1 MHYNVYQLLMLFLIY
16 SFLGWCVE
24 VSFVAV
30 TTGRVVNRGFL
41 NGPVCPIYGVG
52 MLGALLLL
60 EPVADNLVLLFFL
73 GMLLCTLVELIGG
86 WILEKAF
93 HTRWWDY
100 TDKPF
105 NLGGYVCLGFSIMW
119 GFAVTF
125 AVRLIHPLIFSLVC
139 WLPHLV
145 GWILIGVLYAL
156 FIIDFVLT
164 LITVIGLRKQ
174 LGELERVGQALHTVG
189 DTISDRLGNSALAA
203 DAKLESAKIA
213 GQERMAEGKE
223 KLELAKESSKEKLE
237 LAKESSQKKLEE
249 SKEKLETA
257 VENSQRKFAEGKERL
272 AESKEKL
279 GDKITESLQELQQ
292 KKQRLEARQ
301 KELSASLGEG
311 ARFGTRRL
319 TGAFPGLREEIR
331 RRLEE
336 SKKNTD
342 A

>member
-1 MHYNVYQLLMLFLIY
+1 MHYSVYQLLMLFLIY

-60 EPVADNLVLLFFL
+60 EPVSGNLVLLFFL

-156 FIIDFVLT
+156 FLIDFVLT

-203 DAKLESAKIA
+203 DAKLESAKLA
-213 GQERMAEGKE
+213 GQERVAEGRE
-223 KLELAKESSKEKLE
+223 KLELAKENSKEKLE
-237 LAKESSQKKLEE
+237 LARENSQKKLAESKERLSE

-257 VENSQRKFAEGKERL
+257 MENSQKKL

-279 GDKITESLQELQQ
+279 GDRISESLQELQQ

>member
-60 EPVADNLVLLFFL
+60 EPVSGNLVLLFFL

-105 NLGGYVCLGFSIMW
+105 NLGGYICLGFSIMW

-139 WLPHLV
+139 WLPHLL
-145 GWILIGVLYAL
+145 GWISIGVLYAL
-156 FIIDFVLT
+156 FLIDFVLT
-164 LITVIGLRKQ
+164 LITVVGIRKQ

-213 GQERMAEGKE
+213 GQERMAE
-223 KLELAKESSKEKLE
+223 SKEKLE
-237 LAKESSQKKLEE
+237 LARESSQKKLAE
-249 SKEKLETA
+249 SRE
-257 VENSQRKFAEGKERL
+257 RMAEG
-272 AESKEKL
+272 KEKL
-279 GDKITESLQELQQ
+279 GDRINESLQELQQ

>member
-1 MHYNVYQLLMLFLIY
+1 M
-16 SFLGWCVE
+16 
-24 VSFVAV
+24 
-30 TTGRVVNRGFL
+30 
-41 NGPVCPIYGVG
+41 
-52 MLGALLLL
+52 
-60 EPVADNLVLLFFL
+60 LLFFL

-105 NLGGYVCLGFSIMW
+105 NLGGYICLGFSIMW

-139 WLPHLV
+139 WLPHLL

-156 FIIDFVLT
+156 FLIDFVLT
-164 LITVIGLRKQ
+164 LITVVGIRKQ

-213 GQERMAEGKE
+213 GQERMAESKE

-237 LAKESSQKKLEE
+237 LARESSQKRLEE
-249 SKEKLETA
+249 NKEKLETA
-257 VENSQRKFAEGKERL
+257 VESSQRKFAESKERF
-272 AESKEKL
+272 AESREKL
-279 GDKITESLQELQQ
+279 GDRITESLQELQQ

>member
-1 MHYNVYQLLMLFLIY
+1 MHYNVYQLLLLFLIY

-60 EPVADNLVLLFFL
+60 EPVSGNLVLLFFL

-139 WLPHLV
+139 WLPHLL

-156 FIIDFVLT
+156 FLTDFVLT
-164 LITVIGLRKQ
+164 LITVVGIRKQ

-213 GQERMAEGKE
+213 GQERMAESKE
-223 KLELAKESSKEKLE
+223 KLELVKESSKEKLE
-237 LAKESSQKKLEE
+237 LARES
-249 SKEKLETA
+249 SKEKLELA
-257 VENSQRKFAEGKERL
+257 RESSQRKFAESKERF
-272 AESKEKL
+272 AENREKL
-279 GDKITESLQELQQ
+279 GDRITESLQELQQ

>member
-1 MHYNVYQLLMLFLIY
+1 M
-16 SFLGWCVE
+16 
-24 VSFVAV
+24 
-30 TTGRVVNRGFL
+30 
-41 NGPVCPIYGVG
+41 
-52 MLGALLLL
+52 
-60 EPVADNLVLLFFL
+60 
-73 GMLLCTLVELIGG
+73 
-86 WILEKAF
+86 
-93 HTRWWDY
+93 
-100 TDKPF
+100 
-105 NLGGYVCLGFSIMW
+105 
-119 GFAVTF
+119 
-125 AVRLIHPLIFSLVC
+125 
-139 WLPHLV
+139 
-145 GWILIGVLYAL
+145 
-156 FIIDFVLT
+156 LT
-164 LITVIGLRKQ
+164 LITVVGIRKQ

-213 GQERMAEGKE
+213 GQERMAESKE

-237 LAKESSQKKLEE
+237 LARES
-249 SKEKLETA
+249 
-257 VENSQRKFAEGKERL
+257 SQRKFAESKERF
-272 AESKEKL
+272 AENREKL
-279 GDKITESLQELQQ
+279 GDRITESLQELQQ

>member
-60 EPVADNLVLLFFL
+60 EPVSDNLVLLFFL

-145 GWILIGVLYAL
+145 GWILIGVLYVL

-213 GQERMAEGKE
+213 GQERMAESKE

-237 LAKESSQKKLEE
+237 LAKESSQKKLSE

-279 GDKITESLQELQQ
+279 GDKISESLQELQQ

-301 KELSASLGEG
+301 KELAASLGEG

>member
-1 MHYNVYQLLMLFLIY
+1 MHYSVYQLLLLFLVY

-73 GMLLCTLVELIGG
+73 GMLLCTLVELVGG
-86 WILEKAF
+86 WILERAF

-125 AVRLIHPLIFSLVC
+125 AVRLIHPLVFSLIC

-145 GWILIGVLYAL
+145 GWILVGVLYAL
-156 FIIDFVLT
+156 FLTDFVLT
-164 LITVIGLRKQ
+164 LVTVIGLRKQ

-189 DTISDRLGNSALAA
+189 DTISDRLGNSALEA
-203 DAKLESAKIA
+203 DAKLESAKLA
-213 GQERMAEGKE
+213 GQERMA
-223 KLELAKESSKEKLE
+223 
-237 LAKESSQKKLEE
+237 E

-257 VENSQRKFAEGKERL
+257 MENSQRKLAEGKERL
-272 AESKEKL
+272 AEGREKLETAMENSQKKLAESRERFAEGKEKL
-279 GDKITESLQELQQ
+279 EDRISESLQELQQ

-301 KELSASLGEG
+301 KELAASLGEG

>member
-1 MHYNVYQLLMLFLIY
+1 MHYNVYQLLMLFLVY

-60 EPVADNLVLLFFL
+60 EPVSGNLVLLFFL

-125 AVRLIHPLIFSLVC
+125 AVRLIHPLVFSLVC
-139 WLPHLV
+139 WLPHLL

-156 FIIDFVLT
+156 FLTDFVLT
-164 LITVIGLRKQ
+164 LITVVGIRKQ

-213 GQERMAEGKE
+213 GQERMAESKE
-223 KLELAKESSKEKLE
+223 KLELVKESSKEKLE
-237 LAKESSQKKLEE
+237 LARES
-249 SKEKLETA
+249 SKEKLELA
-257 VENSQRKFAEGKERL
+257 RESSQRKFAESKERF
-272 AESKEKL
+272 AEDREKL
-279 GDKITESLQELQQ
+279 GDRITESLQELQQ

>member
-1 MHYNVYQLLMLFLIY
+1 MHYSVYQLLLLFLVY

-73 GMLLCTLVELIGG
+73 GMLLCTLVELVGG
-86 WILEKAF
+86 WILERAF

-125 AVRLIHPLIFSLVC
+125 AVRLIHPLVFSLIC

-145 GWILIGVLYAL
+145 GWILVGVLYAL
-156 FIIDFVLT
+156 FLTDFVLT

-189 DTISDRLGNSALAA
+189 DTISDRLGNSALEA
-203 DAKLESAKIA
+203 DAKLESAKLA
-213 GQERMAEGKE
+213 GQERMA
-223 KLELAKESSKEKLE
+223 
-237 LAKESSQKKLEE
+237 E

-257 VENSQRKFAEGKERL
+257 MENSQRKLAEGKERL
-272 AESKEKL
+272 AEGREKLETAMENSQKKLAESRERFAEGKEKL
-279 GDKITESLQELQQ
+279 EDRISESLQELQQ

-301 KELSASLGEG
+301 KELAASLGEG

>member
-1 MHYNVYQLLMLFLIY
+1 MHYSVYQLLMLFLIY

-60 EPVADNLVLLFFL
+60 EPVSDNLVLLFLL
-73 GMLLCTLVELIGG
+73 GMLLCTLVELVGG
-86 WILEKAF
+86 WILERAF

-125 AVRLIHPLIFSLVC
+125 AVRLIHPLVFSLVC
-139 WLPHLV
+139 WIPQLL
-145 GWILIGVLYAL
+145 GWILVGILYAL
-156 FIIDFVLT
+156 FLTDFVLT

-213 GQERMAEGKE
+213 GQERVAE
-223 KLELAKESSKEKLE
+223 SKEKLE
-237 LAKESSQKKLEE
+237 IAKENSQKKLAESKERLSE

-257 VENSQRKFAEGKERL
+257 MENSQKKLAESRERF

-279 GDKITESLQELQQ
+279 EDRISESLQELQQ
-292 KKQRLEARQ
+292 RKQRLETRQ
-301 KELSASLGEG
+301 KELAASLGEG

-319 TGAFPGLREEIR
+319 TGAFPGLRDEIR

>member
-1 MHYNVYQLLMLFLIY
+1 MHYSVYQLLLLFLVY

-73 GMLLCTLVELIGG
+73 GMLLCTLVELVGG
-86 WILEKAF
+86 WILERAF

-125 AVRLIHPLIFSLVC
+125 AVRLIHPLVFSLIC

-145 GWILIGVLYAL
+145 GWILVGVLYAL
-156 FIIDFVLT
+156 FLTDFVLT

-203 DAKLESAKIA
+203 DAKLESAKLA
-213 GQERMAEGKE
+213 GQERMA
-223 KLELAKESSKEKLE
+223 
-237 LAKESSQKKLEE
+237 E

-257 VENSQRKFAEGKERL
+257 VENSQRKLAEGKERL
-272 AESKEKL
+272 SEGKEKLETAMENSQKKLAESRERFAEGKEKL
-279 GDKITESLQELQQ
+279 GDRISESLQELQQ
-292 KKQRLEARQ
+292 KKQRLETRQ
-301 KELSASLGEG
+301 KELAASLGEG